1 MNTIF
6 MNPEN
11 SKTSNPQKPLLNLS
25 DKIKLTLWLP
35 LVAGDPRNLG
45 ESCETTFVSF
55 VLRFVPFFWSS
66 INLLICVKKCQ
77 VTVSSLYK

>member
-1 MNTIF
+1 

-55 VLRFVPFFWSS
+55 VLRFVPFF
-66 INLLICVKKCQ
+66 
-77 VTVSSLYK
+77 

>member
-35 LVAGDPRNLG
+35 LVAGDPRNFG
-45 ESCETTFVSF
+45 EFCETTFVSF
-55 VLRFVPFFWSS
+55 VLRFVPFF
-66 INLLICVKKCQ
+66 
-77 VTVSSLYK
+77 